1 MIAMLGG
8 DVLLRLD
15 QRLLPALGC
24 GERGKLHL
32 KIGDTS
38 IAHAVTLEEPPAD
51 YDNVPAYRSATIWS
65 TQVASAI
72 PTTAVT
78 SGIASLI
85 ACTSYRYR
93 RAKWAER
100 TEQGAR
106 APLGMTAADAH
117 AGPVV

>member
-1 MIAMLGG
+1 VTCSCGWTS
-8 DVLLRLD
+8 DFS
-15 QRLLPALGC
+15 QRWAA
-24 GERGKLHL
+24 ESAAKLHL

-38 IAHAVTLEEPPAD
+38 IAHAVTLEESPAD

-65 TQVASAI
+65 THIASAI

-93 RAKWAER
+93 RAKRAER